1 MLQYCYYAM
10 NNEPN
15 KTRLQEKLR
24 LFLNCKMHKLS
35 GHELNEDELKR
46 QYLRSKTIKTKT
58 LMRLNLKILRQIK

>member
-1 MLQYCYYAM
+1 M

-24 LFLNCKMHKLS
+24 SFLNCKMYKLS

-58 LMRLNLKILRQIK
+58 LDAT